1 MLVIHKASAG
11 SGKTYTLT
19 KEYLRNVLA
28 VKTDTDGGTK
38 WRLRKNNPESHRH
51 ILGITFT
58 NKATDEMKRR
68 IIHEL
73 AVMAGMERD
82 SGAKSPYE
90 PDFTHDFNCS
100 PEELRESAR
109 FALHNLLFDFHYFQI
124 STIDSFFQQILRTFA
139 REAELTGNYEP
150 EIDNNNAIQAA
161 VRDLFDAL
169 RNDPADKDNK
179 QFVRLLT
186 HYMLDRARSGKGI
199 SLFNRTS
206 TDFSDFLNFLSIT
219 QSEKYQAHREKMTDY
234 LNHPEKAEKFA
245 EQLSELIK
253 RLEEE
258 TAQSCRHLIELTEGL
273 TYTTGKRTV
282 KTLSVKDDGI
292 SAAFMQHIIRGSN
305 GIFPENRSVISGL
318 ERGIDEPLSKLK
330 SSLAG
335 YYGDSAP
342 AELTEAISA
351 ACRNLSQSPQKIKV
365 YRAIYNHIYFF
376 GLLRGV
382 FRYLE
387 EYHSEANTVA
397 LSDTT
402 PILKKIIGEDDTPF
416 VFERM
421 GVWLNHF
428 LIDEFQDTSAM
439 QWDVLRPLVE
449 QGPSRG
455 DDSLIIGDEKQCIYR
470 FRSSDPELLQNRVEK
485 EFEGLCSVRGT
496 TPKENTN
503 WRSSADVV
511 EFNSEFFGRMATA
524 VGIGDTYANVRQ
536 PVPEKNSEKAGY
548 VIAHRT
554 DRKENFVDTALKHLA
569 DDLRR
574 QIEAGYKGKDI
585 CVLTR
590 TNSEGGDIISFLF
603 DLFASDPLFGQLSI
617 ISDDALRLTTSPA
630 VRHIVSV
637 LRHLNSFD
645 IMPYGK
651 SSAEAAET
659 GGNSLKSH
667 HRSNAELRA
676 LTNRYENFR
685 SKGASASEA
694 LQEAVEEKDI
704 EIGGVSVYQ
713 TMRKAD
719 CFNLSLLVE
728 QIISIELSGK
738 TDAECVFI
746 SAFQDVVTDY
756 LTSGSADL
764 NSFLSWWDACGYKS
778 TVSPPDDDNAVRVM
792 TIHKAK
798 GLEWPCVH
806 VPLLKKDLIDL
817 KGLTWYEKVE
827 FPGIDPDVV
836 PDILLCKPCRELRLT
851 PLGRQ
856 WEQQRRDSILDET
869 NILYVAMTRAV
880 NELCFTYLATPFTE
894 NIPLGAIFEKILP
907 SMEMPRETSP
917 EDDNED
923 YSYYRGQPTR
933 PAPEKSKERTALD
946 IDATFSMPAYN
957 AVDHHSEGS
966 VDRWKDVCI
975 DTEPEYYQARGHGI
989 ILHDVL
995 ARVHRSSDLRKAVN
1009 GASARGY
1016 LPADAREEVYGLLK
1030 RELDRDDV
1038 RPWFDG
1044 FVSAVRERP
1053 ILNLPAGN
1061 RRPDRIVW
1069 TADGHVD
1076 VIDYKFGEHRAAH
1089 RKQVGMYVNALK
1101 AMGETDVR
1109 GFIWYVTEGEI
1120 IQIN

>member
-19 KEYLRNVLA
+19 KEYLRHVLA
-28 VKTDTDGGTK
+28 VKSDTDSGPK
-38 WRLRKNNPESHRH
+38 WRLRRNNPESHRH

-82 SGAKSPYE
+82 TSERSPYE
-90 PDFTHDFNCS
+90 KEFTRDFGCS
-100 PEELRESAR
+100 PEELREAAR

-150 EIDNNNAIQAA
+150 EIDNTNAIQAA

-169 RNDPADKDNK
+169 RNDPSDKDNR

-206 TDFSDFLNFLSIT
+206 TDFSDFLSFLNIT
-219 QSEKYQAHREKMTDY
+219 QSEKYQARREAMTDY
-234 LNHPEKAEKFA
+234 LNAPEKAERFA
-245 EQLSELIK
+245 EQLSALI
-253 RLEEE
+253 RRREEE
-258 TAQSCRHLIELTEGL
+258 AVAECRHLLEIAGGM

-292 SAAFMQHIIRGSN
+292 SATFMQHIIRGSN
-305 GIFPENRSVISGL
+305 GVFPESKSVVSGL
-318 ERGIDEPLSKLK
+318 EKGIDDPLSKLK
-330 SSLAG
+330 SGLVN
-335 YYGDSAP
+335 YYGDNAP
-342 AELTEAISA
+342 AELTGAISE
-351 ACRNLSQSPQKIKV
+351 ACRSLAHCPQEIKV
-365 YRAIYNHIYFF
+365 YRGIYNHIYFF

-402 PILKKIIGEDDTPF
+402 PILKKIIGDDDTPF

-470 FRSSDPELLQNRVEK
+470 FRSSNPELLQNRVEK
-485 EFEGLCSVRGT
+485 EFEGLCTVRGI
-496 TPKENTN
+496 TPEENTN

-511 EFNSEFFGRMATA
+511 EFNSEFFARMASATGVA
-524 VGIGDTYANVRQ
+524 DTYANVRQ
-536 PVPEKNSEKAGY
+536 PVPEKNSGKAGY
-548 VIAHRT
+548 VVVHRNSA
-554 DRKENFVDTALKHLA
+554 KENFAENAMKHLA

-590 TNSEGGDIISFLF
+590 TNSEGGDVISFLF
-603 DLFASDPLFGQLSI
+603 DLFASDPAFSRLSI

-630 VRHIVSV
+630 VRHIISV
-637 LRHLNSFD
+637 LRHINSFD
-645 IMPYGK
+645 IMPAAAAPDAGTDEETAARK
-651 SSAEAAET
+651 SRHRN
-659 GGNSLKSH
+659 NS
-667 HRSNAELRA
+667 ELRA

-685 SKGASASEA
+685 SKGATASDA
-694 LQEAVEEKDI
+694 LMEAVEEKDI
-704 EIGGVSVYQ
+704 EIGGASVYQ
-713 TMRKAD
+713 NMRKAD
-719 CFNLSLLVE
+719 CFNLSSLVE
-728 QIISIELSGK
+728 QIISIELGGK

-764 NSFLSWWDACGYKS
+764 NSFLTWWDSCGYKS

-792 TIHKAK
+792 TIHKSK

-806 VPLLKKDLIDL
+806 IPMLKQDLIDL
-817 KGLTWYEKVE
+817 KSLTWYEKTDL
-827 FPGIDPDVV
+827 PGIDPDVV
-836 PDILLCKPCRELRLT
+836 PDLLLCKACRELQFT
-851 PLGRQ
+851 PLGPQ
-856 WEQQRRDSILDET
+856 WEQQRRDSVLDET

-880 NELCFTYLATPFTE
+880 NELCFTYQAASTGE
-894 NIPLGAIFEKILP
+894 NMPVGALFDEILP
-907 SMEMPRETSP
+907 AMNMLSRTQP
-917 EDDNED
+917 EDGNED
-923 YSYYRGQPTR
+923 FDYFRGSPTL
-933 PAPEKSKERTALD
+933 PEAEKTGSHTALD

-957 AVDHHSEGS
+957 AVGHHSAGS

-975 DTEPEYYQARGHGI
+975 DSEPEYAQARGHGI

-1009 GASARGY
+1009 GASARGH
-1016 LPADAREEVYGLLK
+1016 LPAEAREEVYRLLK
-1030 RELDRDDV
+1030 RELDRDEV

-1053 ILNLPAGN
+1053 ILNLPSGN

-1076 VIDYKFGEHRAAH
+1076 VIDYKFGERRSAH
-1089 RKQVGMYVNALK
+1089 RKQVSLYMNALR
-1101 AMGETDVR
+1101 AMGEAGVR
-1109 GFIWYVTEGEI
+1109 GFIWYVADGVIIEI
-1120 IQIN
+1120 N